1 MNNTEKF
8 FTLKRSAKW
17 YNPFFVEIKNKA
29 YTLDKICIFD
39 ADGVRCSTSSGW
51 FGNNNAYYPE
61 LRIDGCECIRKNT
74 IDFTSEAAFIT
85 AGEPLAGEKRFSLY
99 IPATVAGCEPP
110 TATRG
115 FNNRFFYIR
124 WKLANIGNGETVQQ
138 WHAIDA
144 GLSALEMV
152 AEDEAKKIG
161 YQATPN
167 TLKEVAATLKRIEKK
182 LRAEWERVNAKEA
195 ADVLKNYR

>member
-17 YNPFFVEIKNKA
+17 YNPFYVEIKNKS

-51 FGNNNAYYPE
+51 FGNNNEYYPE
-61 LRIDGCECIRKNT
+61 LRIDGCECVRKNT
-74 IDFTSEAAFIT
+74 VDFTSETAFIT
-85 AGEPLAGEKRFSLY
+85 AGEPLAGEKRYTLY

-110 TATRG
+110 TATNG
-115 FNNRFFYIR
+115 YNNRFFYIR

-167 TLKEVAATLKRIEKK
+167 TLKEVAATLKRVEKK
-182 LRAEWERVNAKEA
+182 LRAEWERVNAIEA